1 MPKAKKKVKRNSK
14 VSVSKVSKGVEL
26 TRGLAIAALIIN
38 LFLPGLGTLIAGR
51 IKSGAWQIVLL
62 VISAPL
68 TFIFI
73 GYITFTILWIWAL
86 ITSIQLIKE
95 SH

>member
-1 MPKAKKKVKRNSK
+1 MPKAKKRVKKKSNVK
-14 VSVSKVSKGVEL
+14 VSKAPKGVEL
-26 TRGLAIAALIIN
+26 TSGLAVAALIIN
-38 LFLPGLGTLIAGR
+38 LFIPGLGTLIAGR

-68 TFIFI
+68 SFIYIGFI
-73 GYITFTILWIWAL
+73 TYLIVWIWAL

-95 SH
+95 SN